1 MPSLLL
7 AFVLKMLVKMP
18 LVLLAFVITMLVKI
32 PLLLLAFILMLD
44 QMPSVLLGLF
54 K

>member
-7 AFVLKMLVKMP
+7 AFVITILVKMP
-18 LVLLAFVITMLVKI
+18 LVLLAFVITMLVKM
-32 PLLLLAFILMLD
+32 PLLLLTFIMMLD